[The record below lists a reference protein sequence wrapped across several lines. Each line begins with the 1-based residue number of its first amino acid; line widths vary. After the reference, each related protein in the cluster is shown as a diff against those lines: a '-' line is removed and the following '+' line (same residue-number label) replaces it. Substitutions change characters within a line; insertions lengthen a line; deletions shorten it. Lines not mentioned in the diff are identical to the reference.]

1 MIPHR
6 PASGSPAEQVT
17 NAPTI
22 IAAIIDLQDHTA
34 PSFLP
39 YPGKDLTV
47 DVSRIYEP
55 IIRTFHSLSIRSS
68 FWGAILQTFA
78 QIQ

>member
-1 MIPHR
+1 MIPRR
-6 PASGSPAEQVT
+6 PASPAEQVT
-17 NAPTI
+17 NAPTT
-22 IAAIIDLQDHTA
+22 IIDLQDHTA

-55 IIRTFHSLSIRSS
+55 IIRTFRSLSIHSS
-68 FWGAILQTFA
+68 FWGAILRTFA
-78 QIQ
+78 RIR